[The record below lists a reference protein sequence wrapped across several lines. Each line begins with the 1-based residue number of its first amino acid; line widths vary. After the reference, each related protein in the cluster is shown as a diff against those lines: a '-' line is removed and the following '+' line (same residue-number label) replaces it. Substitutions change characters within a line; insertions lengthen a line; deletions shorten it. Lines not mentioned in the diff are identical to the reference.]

1 MLNSGFYEA
10 FSPITTERLVIRKL
24 GIGDAEDIYAVSRN
38 PAVSRYVL
46 WETHRSIADSRSMI
60 RGVLRSYRAQE
71 PAALGIVLRETGHV
85 VGTIGF
91 LWIDREHNA
100 AEIGYSLTEELWN
113 RGLMTEALRAMLC
126 SVRADLPFYRKAAK
140 IRGTNGFAESV
151 CLHISELME
160 QELTQSG
167 FTHVDG
173 IPHLNAR
180 NLARFYAY
188 RVLFDILELLEEDSE
203 YSIEEILDAYA
214 YLDRHSVDSFW
225 GGNDPAEGRGF
236 PKT

>member
-1 MLNSGFYEA
+1 MTRKKDSMK
-10 FSPITTERLVIRKL
+10 LVIAGSFKQLMQEHPFEKL
-24 GIGDAEDIYAVSRN
+24 TIQM
-38 PAVSRYVL
+38 
-46 WETHRSIADSRSMI
+46 IADRAGIMRSTFYHHFKDKYDLLDWLI
-60 RGVLRSYRAQE
+60 VE
-71 PAALGIVLRETGHV
+71 EIITPAEKGLREH
-85 VGTIGF
+85 
-91 LWIDREHNA
+91 R
-100 AEIGYSLTEELWN
+100 
-113 RGLMTEALRAMLC
+113 MMEALRAMLC
-126 SVRADLPFYRKAAK
+126 SVRADLPFYRKAAM

-151 CLHISELME
+151 CLHISELLE

-180 NLARFYAY
+180 NLAKFYAY

-214 YLDRHSVDSFW
+214 YLDRHSADSFW